1 MSKPNSSAAGWL
13 FVLPALVVFTAI
25 VIIPIGW
32 SLSLSLGSWNGLSK
46 WKFTGIE
53 NYVRMLSDTVF
64 LQAFLNSLYFAF
76 VGSLAQ
82 LVLGMAMAV
91 AIASA
96 KWFRNAIRVAYF
108 IPAVISSVAI
118 SQIFV
123 QLLSANPEGFLN
135 GTLRALGLESWMQPF
150 LSNTSITLA
159 IVTLVDAYKFCAIYM
174 AIFYSALISLDR
186 DVISAAEI
194 DGANWWQV
202 LFMVKF
208 PLIWSTIAA
217 SVVLVVSGTLRGFD
231 VSFVMTNG
239 GPGASSELVSTY
251 MYKTLFNRS
260 NFGYGSAIAV
270 FLVIECLIVVAIIR
284 KIFDSTEK
292 MGDA

>member
-1 MSKPNSSAAGWL
+1 MRNQNRVGWL

-25 VIIPIGW
+25 VIIPIAW

-53 NYVRMLSDTVF
+53 NYVRMFQDTVF
-64 LQAFLNSLYFAF
+64 RQAFLNSLFFAL

-82 LVLGMAMAV
+82 LIMGM

-96 KWFRNAIRVAYF
+96 RWFRNAIRVAYF
-108 IPAVISSVAI
+108 IPAVISSVAV

-135 GTLRALGLESWMQPF
+135 GTLRAMGLEDYTQPF
-150 LSNTSITLA
+150 LSNTSLTLV

-202 LFMVKF
+202 LFLIKF
-208 PLIWSTIAA
+208 PLIWATIAA

-239 GPGASSELVSTY
+239 GPGTSSELVSTY
-251 MYKTLFNRS
+251 IYKTLFNRS

-270 FLVIECLIVVAIIR
+270 FLVVECLVVLAIIR
-284 KIFDSTEK
+284 KAFDSTER
-292 MGDA
+292 GSEA

>member
-1 MSKPNSSAAGWL
+1 MRNSINSAGWL
-13 FVLPALVVFTAI
+13 FVLPALVVFTGI

-46 WKFTGIE
+46 WKFTGVE
-53 NYVRMLSDTVF
+53 NYVRMFFDTVF
-64 LQAFLNSLYFAF
+64 LQALLNSLYFAF

-82 LVLGMAMAV
+82 LVLGMLMAV

-96 KWFRNAIRVAYF
+96 KWFRNTIRVAYF

-135 GTLRALGLESWMQPF
+135 GTLRAMGLEHLTQPF
-150 LSNTSITLA
+150 LSNTSLTLA

-186 DVISAAEI
+186 DVIAAAEI

-202 LFMVKF
+202 LFLIKF

-270 FLVIECLIVVAIIR
+270 FLVVECLVVVAIIR

>member
-1 MSKPNSSAAGWL
+1 MRTQNRAGWL

-53 NYVRMLSDTVF
+53 NYVRMLQDTVF
-64 LQAFLNSLYFAF
+64 RQAFFNSLIFAL

-82 LVLGMAMAV
+82 LVMGMAMAV

-108 IPAVISSVAI
+108 IPAVISSVAV

-135 GTLRALGLESWMQPF
+135 GTLRAIGLEQYTQPF
-150 LSNTSITLA
+150 LSNTNLTLI

-186 DVISAAEI
+186 DVVSAAEI
-194 DGANWWQV
+194 DGANWWEI
-202 LFMVKF
+202 LFLIKF
-208 PLIWSTIAA
+208 PLIWATIAA

-239 GPGASSELVSTY
+239 GPGTSSELVSTY

-270 FLVIECLIVVAIIR
+270 FLVIECLLVVALIR
-284 KIFDSTEK
+284 KAFDSTERT
-292 MGDA
+292 AEA

>member
-1 MSKPNSSAAGWL
+1 MRNQNRAGWL

-25 VIIPIGW
+25 VIVPIAW

-53 NYVRMLSDTVF
+53 NYVRMFQDTVF
-64 LQAFLNSLYFAF
+64 RQAFFNSLFFAF

-82 LVLGMAMAV
+82 LVMGMAMAV

-108 IPAVISSVAI
+108 IPAVVSSVAV

-135 GTLRALGLESWMQPF
+135 GTLRAMGLEQYTQPF
-150 LSNTSITLA
+150 LSNTSLTLI

-202 LFMVKF
+202 LFTIKF
-208 PLIWSTIAA
+208 PLIWATIAA

-239 GPGASSELVSTY
+239 GPGTSSELVSTY

-270 FLVIECLIVVAIIR
+270 FLVLECLLVVAIIR
-284 KIFDSTEK
+284 KAFDSAER
-292 MGDA
+292 GSQA

>member
-1 MSKPNSSAAGWL
+1 MRTQNRAGWL

-53 NYVRMLSDTVF
+53 NYVRMLQDTVF
-64 LQAFLNSLYFAF
+64 RQAFFNSLIFAL

-82 LVLGMAMAV
+82 LVMGMAMAV

-108 IPAVISSVAI
+108 IPAVISSVAV

-135 GTLRALGLESWMQPF
+135 GTLRAIGLEQYTQPF
-150 LSNTSITLA
+150 LSNTNLTLI

-186 DVISAAEI
+186 DVVSAAEI
-194 DGANWWQV
+194 DGASWWEI
-202 LFMVKF
+202 LFLIKF
-208 PLIWSTIAA
+208 PLIWATIAA

-239 GPGASSELVSTY
+239 GPGTSSELVSTY

-270 FLVIECLIVVAIIR
+270 FLVVECLLVVAIIR
-284 KIFDSTEK
+284 KAFDSTERT
-292 MGDA
+292 AEA

>member
-1 MSKPNSSAAGWL
+1 MM
-13 FVLPALVVFTAI
+13 
-25 VIIPIGW
+25 PIAW

-53 NYVRMLSDTVF
+53 NYVRMFEDTVF
-64 LQAFLNSLYFAF
+64 RQAFFNSLYFAF
-76 VGSLAQ
+76 VGSIAQ
-82 LVLGMAMAV
+82 LVAGMAMAV

-108 IPAVISSVAI
+108 IPAVISSVAV

-123 QLLSANPEGFLN
+123 QLLSANPEGFIN
-135 GTLRALGLESWMQPF
+135 GSLRSLGLEEWTQPF
-150 LSNTSITLA
+150 LSNPSLTLA

-174 AIFYSALISLDR
+174 AIFYSALISLDK
-186 DVISAAEI
+186 DIVSAAEI
-194 DGANWWQV
+194 DGAGWWQT
-202 LFMVKF
+202 LFLVKF
-208 PLIWSTIAA
+208 PLIWATIAA

-239 GPGASSELVSTY
+239 GPGTSSELVSTY

-260 NFGYGSAIAV
+260 NFGYGSAVAV

-284 KIFDSTEK
+284 KIFDSTERTA
-292 MGDA
+292 DA

>member
-1 MSKPNSSAAGWL
+1 MRTQNRAGWL

-53 NYVRMLSDTVF
+53 NYVRMLQDTVF
-64 LQAFLNSLYFAF
+64 RQAFFNSLIFAL

-82 LVLGMAMAV
+82 LVMGMAMAV

-108 IPAVISSVAI
+108 IPAVISSVAV

-135 GTLRALGLESWMQPF
+135 GTLRAIGLEQYTQPF
-150 LSNTSITLA
+150 LSNTNLTLI

-186 DVISAAEI
+186 DVVSAAEI
-194 DGANWWQV
+194 DGANWWEI
-202 LFMVKF
+202 LFLIKF
-208 PLIWSTIAA
+208 PLIWATIAA

-239 GPGASSELVSTY
+239 GPGTSSELVSTY

-270 FLVIECLIVVAIIR
+270 FLVIECLLVVAIIR
-284 KIFDSTEK
+284 KAFDSTERT
-292 MGDA
+292 AEA

>member
-1 MSKPNSSAAGWL
+1 MRTQNRAGWL

-53 NYVRMLSDTVF
+53 NYVRMLQDTVF
-64 LQAFLNSLYFAF
+64 RQAFFNSLIFAL

-82 LVLGMAMAV
+82 LVMGMAMAV

-108 IPAVISSVAI
+108 IPAVISSVAV

-135 GTLRALGLESWMQPF
+135 GTLRAIGLEQYTQPF
-150 LSNTSITLA
+150 LSNTNLTLI

-186 DVISAAEI
+186 DVVSAAEI
-194 DGANWWQV
+194 DGANWWEI
-202 LFMVKF
+202 LFLIKF
-208 PLIWSTIAA
+208 PLIWATIAA

-239 GPGASSELVSTY
+239 GPGTSSELVSTY

-270 FLVIECLIVVAIIR
+270 FLVVECLLVVAIIR
-284 KIFDSTEK
+284 KAFDSTERT
-292 MGDA
+292 AEA